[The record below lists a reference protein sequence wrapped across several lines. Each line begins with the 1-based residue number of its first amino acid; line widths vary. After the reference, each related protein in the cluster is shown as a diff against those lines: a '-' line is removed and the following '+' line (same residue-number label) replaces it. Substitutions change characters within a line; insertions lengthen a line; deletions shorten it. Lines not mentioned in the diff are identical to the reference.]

1 MHQCFVLAEL
11 SRIQALNQGQNLG
24 LSAGFQSW
32 LSTVE
37 DRRLRQTTVFDCFGA
52 CLASVGAARVHREC
66 SKARNCKAGRKWI
79 FSTPGQTNPD
89 VNVATWHKGVR
100 RLVYTTDLA
109 FTTSMVYLGQTVVP
123 GAMTCV
129 VPGADN
135 PGTGCIKTLKVEQRV
150 CRACASNAQVTHM
163 LASHAL
169 SLSRSLSPSHAGTA
183 ISTTASFFA
192 PVTPEYHCNS

>member
-1 MHQCFVLAEL
+1 MARHRGVHQRFVLTEL
-11 SRIQALNQGQNLG
+11 SRFQALNQGQNLG

-52 CLASVGAARVHREC
+52 CLASIGAARVHREC
-66 SKARNCKAGRKWI
+66 SKARNRKAGRKWI

-109 FTTSMVYLGQTVVP
+109 FYNYYGVP
-123 GAMTCV
+123 GANSCSWSNDMCCTRGRQSRHRLHQD
-129 VPGADN
+129 PEGGAACMA
-135 PGTGCIKTLKVEQRV
+135 GVRIKRT
-150 CRACASNAQVTHM
+150 SHSH

-169 SLSRSLSPSHAGTA
+169 SLALPPMREPPSALPHLSLLL
-183 ISTTASFFA
+183 
-192 PVTPEYHCNS
+192 